1 MPAATPLNDALDRQL
16 LIQLGQRLREA
27 RKAQGMTTTQL
38 AERAGIARM
47 TLAAV
52 EAGAPSPTMGTY
64 VRVMSALG
72 VSGDLVM
79 LASGESLNHP
89 SPPTTRVQAKAV
101 KQDVQDLQSL
111 LLHNEA
117 IALLKKSPALISRA
131 QATLEKW
138 RAKGNASSKVLWD
151 EWSVILHR
159 RDWRRAL
166 ARTRRSNELR
176 QASPLPVLLPPET
189 RARVLEQ
196 IRELKAGIDLAGAS
210 SGRRRAVGTP

>member
-1 MPAATPLNDALDRQL
+1 MPAATPLNSTFDRQL
-16 LIQLGQRLREA
+16 LIQLGQRLRGA

-52 EAGAPSPTMGTY
+52 EAGEPSATMGTY

-79 LASGESLNHP
+79 LASGVRSVEP
-89 SPPTTRVQAKAV
+89 ASPPMSGRALAV
-101 KQDVQDLQSL
+101 KHEAQDLQSL
-111 LLHNEA
+111 MLHTEA
-117 IALLKKSPALISRA
+117 VALLKKNPALIARA
-131 QATLEKW
+131 QETLEKW
-138 RAKGNASSKVLWD
+138 RATGNASSRALWD

-189 RARVLEQ
+189 RARVLDQ
-196 IRELKAGIDLAGAS
+196 VRGLKAGGEAAGTSQARR
-210 SGRRRAVGTP
+210 SGVDTP

>member
-1 MPAATPLNDALDRQL
+1 MAARRIL
-16 LIQLGQRLREA
+16 
-27 RKAQGMTTTQL
+27 
-38 AERAGIARM
+38 
-47 TLAAV
+47 TLAIF
-52 EAGAPSPTMGTY
+52 G
-64 VRVMSALG
+64 
-72 VSGDLVM
+72 
-79 LASGESLNHP
+79 
-89 SPPTTRVQAKAV
+89 
-101 KQDVQDLQSL
+101 
-111 LLHNEA
+111 
-117 IALLKKSPALISRA
+117 ALISRA

-196 IRELKAGIDLAGAS
+196 VRAS
-210 SGRRRAVGTP
+210 VPVQVLFVLVQQQLDKYLSVLVEQLVPMEFVR